1 MSMSPYIKMPRQV
14 VRATIVLCVV
24 AAAFGLWLGN
34 QSVPSETDVI
44 EAGVALFV
52 AETGGDA
59 LECVGVPGTGLVWI
73 AVRCG
78 TDADARV
85 YLFSRQG
92 TLMVPEGGPEA

>member
-14 VRATIVLCVV
+14 VRATIALCVG

-44 EAGVALFV
+44 EAGAAFFV

-59 LECVGVPGTGLVWI
+59 MECVGVPGTGLVWI

-78 TDADARV
+78 SEADVRV

-92 TLMVPEGGPEA
+92 TLMVQEGGPEA

>member
-14 VRATIVLCVV
+14 VRATIALCVG

-44 EAGVALFV
+44 EAGAAFFV

-59 LECVGVPGTGLVWI
+59 ATALAIVSAVGSVPLANITV
-73 AVRCG
+73 AM
-78 TDADARV
+78 RV
-85 YLFSRQG
+85 TTWPYSSVVS
-92 TLMVPEGGPEA
+92 TVNV

>member
-14 VRATIVLCVV
+14 VRATIVLCVG

-44 EAGVALFV
+44 KAGAAFFV

-59 LECVGVPGTGLVWI
+59 MECVGVPGTGLVWI

-78 TDADARV
+78 SEADVRV

-92 TLMVPEGGPEA
+92 TLMVQEGGPEA